1 MRRHVGSWL
10 HIQIHTPAR
19 LLLQI
24 AVADHAPAVT
34 TESLLLTLDGVEVEA
49 AEISAAHRGRW
60 HLLDVP
66 PGQLLVDYR
75 ATIDGVA
82 AAPVAAVN
90 DEMTY
95 LRASRYAESDKL
107 YALAREEFSGIPAG
121 PELPAAVAAWVG
133 RRLFYLSGWSRPTDG
148 AVDTLLAGQGVC
160 RDFAHLVTAVLR
172 ALDVPARTVA
182 VYAPGLT
189 PMDFHSVVEA
199 FVDGQ
204 WLAVDATGLAP
215 RSSLVR
221 ISTGRDSTD
230 TAFLSSYSG
239 EISMIDQVVTAVVD
253 GDLPVDD
260 PARRVQL
267 S

>member
-1 MRRHVGSWL
+1 VRRHVGSWL
-10 HIQIHTPAR
+10 HVQIHTPAR
-19 LLLQI
+19 LLLQV

-34 TESLLLTLDGVEVEA
+34 TESLVLTLDGVAIEAIEVA
-49 AEISAAHRGRW
+49 APHRGRW
-60 HLLDVP
+60 HLIEVS

-75 ATIDGVA
+75 ASIAGLADVPEPA
-82 AAPVAAVN
+82 IA

-107 YALAREEFSGIPAG
+107 YALAREEFAGVPADAA
-121 PELPAAVAAWVG
+121 LPGVVAAWVG

-199 FVDGQ
+199 YVGGG
-204 WLAVDATGLAP
+204 WLTVDATGLAP

-230 TAFLSSYSG
+230 TAFLSSYYG

-253 GDLPVDD
+253 GELPIDDLSAAV
-260 PARRVQL
+260 RLR
-267 S
+267 

>member
-10 HIQIHTPAR
+10 HIQIHSPAR

-34 TESLLLTLDGVEVEA
+34 TESLSLTLDGVAIEA
-49 AEISAAHRGRW
+49 QEISAAHGGRW
-60 HLLDVP
+60 HLVEAP

-82 AAPVAAVN
+82 EQLTPALG

-107 YALAREEFSGIPAG
+107 YALAREEFSGLAVG
-121 PELPAAVAAWVG
+121 PELPAAVAEWVG

-199 FVDGQ
+199 FVDGR

-230 TAFLSSYSG
+230 TAFLSSYRG

-253 GDLPVDD
+253 GELPTDD
-260 PARRVQL
+260 RSQQVLL

>member
-1 MRRHVGSWL
+1 VRRHVGSWL
-10 HIQIHTPAR
+10 HVQIHTPAR

-24 AVADHAPAVT
+24 AVADHSPAVT
-34 TESLLLTLDGVEVEA
+34 TESLVLTLDGVAVEA
-49 AEISAAHRGRW
+49 TEVAAPHRGRW
-60 HLLDVP
+60 HLLEVP

-75 ATIDGVA
+75 ASIDGVA
-82 AAPVAAVN
+82 AEPVVAVAE
-90 DEMTY
+90 EMTY

-107 YALAREEFSGIPAG
+107 YALAREEFAGGPAD
-121 PELPAAVAAWVG
+121 PSLPSAVAAWVG

-199 FVDGQ
+199 FVDGR
-204 WLAVDATGLAP
+204 WLTVDATGLAP

-230 TAFLSSYSG
+230 TAFLSSYRG
-239 EISMIDQVVTAVVD
+239 EISMIDQVVTAVID
-253 GDLPVDD
+253 GDLPCEDHSA
-260 PARRVQL
+260 PIQL
-267 S
+267 R